1 RAGRRIGASSFWRVG
16 LLTAGVTFAALSLGV
31 VVSATHPVAVPSLVQ
46 GVLFPTVIF
55 MVGLVVGL
63 QRAMVRR
70 TADQG
75 GVPLTALSDLV
86 RRIPHHVRVVVGA
99 AVRGGLAA
107 VAGVMVVS
115 AVACAALIGVR
126 YAEIVA
132 LYESVHTG
140 VLGGIALTLGQL
152 VLTPNLVLW
161 AAAWFVGPGF
171 AIGAGS
177 SVAPLGTSL
186 GTVPA
191 IPVLGAVLVE
201 ASAWGFVGLVVPVVA
216 AFAAGAVARR
226 MLAARLGDGVS
237 LLLRVLTGVGIGVV
251 GGAVLG
257 VLAAF
262 SGGSAGPGR
271 LAVVGPDPLLV
282 GLWAALEFGV
292 AATAGMLAGARSR
305 SD

>member
-1 RAGRRIGASSFWRVG
+1 MEHGGGELAHHGVDVHVVLAGDSGELFGLVGVPAFDVTIAALGFSLVTLLLAVRAGRRIGASSFWRVG

-177 SVAPLGTSL
+177 SVAPLCTSL

-201 ASAWGFVGLVVPVVA
+201 ASAWGFVGLVV
-216 AFAAGAVARR
+216 
-226 MLAARLGDGVS
+226 
-237 LLLRVLTGVGIGVV
+237 
-251 GGAVLG
+251 
-257 VLAAF
+257 
-262 SGGSAGPGR
+262 
-271 LAVVGPDPLLV
+271 
-282 GLWAALEFGV
+282 
-292 AATAGMLAGARSR
+292 
-305 SD
+305 